1 MSDQD
6 DISKAV
12 LEGNAY
18 EEAVIRTKQH
28 FPLSLEGKILVCV
41 VGLGLSTLLA
51 PAVWFRRDLA
61 LSLEEGA
68 TLSQVLGTRL
78 SLIAL
83 LGIMTILPAGLLL
96 LRQQLLLSRRSY
108 SVEQARDIV
117 RVQEIFM
124 WFAATGVTFVLVAV
138 LLALLGLVSADA
150 VRWLYSNSVVIY
162 RAGEPLALDVRLIS
176 AVGGISALVLAL
188 ASGYLNRSA
197 DPR

>member
-6 DISKAV
+6 EISEAV

-41 VGLGLSTLLA
+41 AGLGLSTLLA

-68 TLSQVLGTRL
+68 TLSEVLGTRL

-124 WFAATGVTFVLVAV
+124 WFAATGVVFVLVAV

-162 RAGEPLALDVRLIS
+162 RVGEPLALDVRIIS